1 MTVGE
6 LIQQLSRL
14 DKDALV
20 VVDYD
25 PNDDWVETKFT
36 LVEGGFGR
44 ETDSFGWFF
53 EGKVEEE
60 YHERAVF
67 LKSTFA

>member
-44 ETDSFGWFF
+44 ETDSFG
-53 EGKVEEE
+53 
-60 YHERAVF
+60 
-67 LKSTFA
+67 